1 MASLY
6 AFFLKK
12 KHVNHLGD
20 VDVSVHHIS
29 PVECK
34 GSYNL
39 YIIAILSP
47 MMSLY
52 IILTDLDTKSGIT
65 IFVIRTVLI
74 PSMVSGSMF
83 LFAFIFKAT
92 SMLIRMT
99 IPDILESS

>member
-1 MASLY
+1 MQDINSSWRPCML
-6 AFFLKK
+6 FFKKK
-12 KHVNHLGD
+12 KHVDDLGD

-52 IILTDLDTKSGIT
+52 IILTDLDTKFSIT
-65 IFVIRTVLI
+65 IFVLQTVFI

-83 LFAFIFKAT
+83 HLLLYSKPH
-92 SMLIRMT
+92 LC
-99 IPDILESS
+99 

>member
-12 KHVNHLGD
+12 KHVDHLGD
-20 VDVSVHHIS
+20 VDISVHYIS

-52 IILTDLDTKSGIT
+52 IILTKSGIT
-65 IFVIRTVLI
+65 IFVIRTVFI

-83 LFAFIFKAT
+83 SFAFIFEAT